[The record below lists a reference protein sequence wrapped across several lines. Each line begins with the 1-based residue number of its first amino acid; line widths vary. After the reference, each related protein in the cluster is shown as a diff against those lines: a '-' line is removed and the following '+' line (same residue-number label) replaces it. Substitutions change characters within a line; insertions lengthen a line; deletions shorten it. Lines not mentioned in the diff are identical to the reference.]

1 MRKLNRHSLRT
12 MALNTK
18 APNTK
23 AMVTNL
29 RTRIYLAV
37 LLTSALVIT
46 GCGGGA
52 DTEALP
58 AVNLPQTS
66 NYTGPAPA
74 TEDVQIFMLTLWE
87 NIARPDR
94 CGACHSPG
102 VSQSPMFARSDDVN
116 QAYDAA
122 LSLVDLG
129 SAADSR
135 LVRKVAGGHHCWE
148 AVASVCADIMTG
160 WIENWAGN
168 VTGDAARTIEL
179 QAPIIRDVGASK
191 TFPADPALFGATVH
205 PLLEQFCSNCH
216 SSSAA
221 SPQTPFFAESDVAAA
236 YDAVR
241 QKIDLDDP
249 AESRLVNRLRFEFHN
264 CWSQSC
270 TDDADDMQ
278 TEIENFAAGI
288 VATPV
293 DPDLVISKALRM
305 FDGVVASG
313 GNRYEANQ
321 IALWEFKTGQGLT
334 AFDTSGIDPAI
345 NLTLSGQIDWVGGW
359 GIDIK
364 SGKAQ
369 GSTAD
374 SKKLHDRIKSA
385 GEYSIEAWVVPGNVA
400 QEESRIV
407 SYSAGTT
414 ARNFH
419 LGQTLY
425 SYDYFNRS
433 GTTDGNGE
441 PLLATS
447 DADEDLQATLQHVVA
462 TYDPINGRRIYV
474 NGVFTDDMDPVAGD
488 TLSDWD
494 DTFAFVLGNEVSGN
508 RQWQGTLR
516 MVAIHNRAM
525 TTEQIRQNMDVGVG
539 EKFFLLFSL
548 QGLVSMPE
556 AFVLIEVSQF
566 DSYSY
571 LFNKPVFISLDP
583 NATPGTIPIQGIRIG
598 INGAEA
604 TAGQVYMN
612 LDVTV
617 TGSSYTPA
625 GQPLSNMGT
634 IIALEK
640 GPDADEFFLSFDV
653 IDGNTNVRT
662 PMTPL
667 APPPVDLPPS
677 SDIGVKTFD
686 EINATMSVITG
697 VPATESNVAATFA
710 LVKTQLPTVEN
721 MEAFSAAHEIGI
733 AQLAIEYCN
742 ALVEDPAR
750 RTAYFPG
757 FVFTAQPS
765 VAFANRDLVLTP
777 LIDNAMNIGLG
788 SQPSF
793 AEVRDE
799 LGYIATPDYINLID
813 SLIATDN
820 SNGQRTLNITKA
832 VCAAV
837 LGSAIT
843 VVQ

>member
-1 MRKLNRHSLRT
+1 MRNKRT
-12 MALNTK
+12 DTIVA
-18 APNTK
+18 AFG
-23 AMVTNL
+23 A
-29 RTRIYLAV
+29 RIYLIVILAGS
-37 LLTSALVIT
+37 LFIT

-66 NYTGPAPA
+66 NYTGPPPA
-74 TEDVQIFMLTLWE
+74 TEDVQSFMLNLWE

-102 VSQSPMFARSDDVN
+102 VAQSPMFARSDDVN
-116 QAYDAA
+116 LAYDAT

-129 SAADSR
+129 SASNSR
-135 LVRKVAGGHHCWE
+135 LVTKVSGGHQCWE
-148 AVASVCADIMTG
+148 TVASVCADIMTG

-168 VTGDAARTIEL
+168 TTGDSARMIEL
-179 QAPIIRDVGASK
+179 QAPVIRDVGASK
-191 TFPADPALFGATVH
+191 QFPDDPALFGATVH
-205 PLLEQFCSNCH
+205 PLLEQFCADCH
-216 SSSAA
+216 ASGSAT
-221 SPQTPFFAESDVAAA
+221 PQAPFFAESDVAAA
-236 YDAVR
+236 YAAVQ
-241 QKIDLDDP
+241 QKINLDDP
-249 AESRLVNRLRFEFHN
+249 AESRLVNRLRFEFHQ
-264 CWSQSC
+264 CWTQSC
-270 TDDADDMQ
+270 TDDANDMQ
-278 TEIENFAAGI
+278 TEIENLAAGI

-293 DPDLVISKALRM
+293 DPDLVVSKALTM

-321 IALWEFKTGQGLT
+321 IALWEFKTGQGST
-334 AFDTSGIDPAI
+334 AFDTSGVDPAI
-345 NLTLSGQIDWVGGW
+345 NLTLSGEIDWVGGW
-359 GIDIK
+359 GLDIT

-374 SKKLHDRIKSA
+374 SKKLHDMIKPA
-385 GEYSIEAWVVPGNVA
+385 GEYSIEVWAAPGNVA

-407 SYSAGTT
+407 SYSAGTA

-433 GTTDGNGE
+433 GTTNGNGE
-441 PLLATS
+441 PQLTTS

-474 NGVFTDDMDPVAGD
+474 NGMFTDDSDPVAGD

-494 DTFAFVLGNEVSGN
+494 ETFAFVLGNEVSGD
-508 RQWQGTLR
+508 RQWQGVLR
-516 MVAIHNRAM
+516 MVAIHNRVM
-525 TTEQIRQNMDVGVG
+525 TEQQIRQNLDVGVG

-548 QGLVSMPE
+548 QDLVSMPE
-556 AFVLIEVSQF
+556 AYILIEVSQF

-571 LFNKPVFISLDP
+571 LFNTPAFISLDP
-583 NATPGTIPIQGIRIG
+583 DATPGTIPIQGMRLG

-604 TAGQVYMN
+604 VAGQVYMN

-617 TGSSYTPA
+617 TDAAYTAA
-625 GQPLSNMGT
+625 GLPLSNLGT
-634 IIALEK
+634 VIALEN
-640 GPDADEFFLSFDV
+640 GPDSDEFFLSFDL
-653 IDGNTNVRT
+653 IAGNTNVRT

-667 APPPVDLPPS
+667 APPPIDLPPS
-677 SDIGVKTFD
+677 SDIGIKTFD
-686 EINATMSVITG
+686 EINATMSAITG
-697 VPATESNVAATFA
+697 VPTTESNVAATFA

-721 MEAFSAAHEIGI
+721 IEAFSAAHEIGI

-750 RTAYFPG
+750 RSAYFPG

-765 VAFANRDLVLTP
+765 IAFGNRDLILTP

-788 SQPSF
+788 SQPTF
-793 AEVRDE
+793 ADIRDE

-820 SNGQRTLNITKA
+820 SDGQRTLNITKA

-837 LGSAIT
+837 IGSAIT